1 MAAFGIGNGLTTDEE
16 WVRYRDAETEEE
28 ANEAA
33 SVLMNNME
41 SSQFGKWHGTQR
53 GTRKR
58 GDETAGEQ
66 GLSIVAQHVVPF
78 IFSVMT
84 DMNSSNY
91 PSQYET
97 NKQNQDKIMI

>member
-1 MAAFGIGNGLTTDEE
+1 MCKMAAFGIGNGLTTDEE

-58 GDETAGEQ
+58 GDEAAGEQ
-66 GLSIVAQHVVPF
+66 GRI
-78 IFSVMT
+78 
-84 DMNSSNY
+84 N
-91 PSQYET
+91 
-97 NKQNQDKIMI
+97 